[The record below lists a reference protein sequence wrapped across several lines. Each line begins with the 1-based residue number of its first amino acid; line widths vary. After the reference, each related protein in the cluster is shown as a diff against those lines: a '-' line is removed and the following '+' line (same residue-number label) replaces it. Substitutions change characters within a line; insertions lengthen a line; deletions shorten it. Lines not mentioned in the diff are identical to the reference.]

1 MIGTKEIKRNVPSI
15 EMHKDVLSVI
25 GAEAC
30 LTFINEG
37 RMSLS
42 DIAKTVLQYVG
53 ERELDDLIRRGYHAQ
68 NRCEVP
74 TDKNY
79 HQYGGRGITWGFRS
93 ICEFAVH
100 IKAMGYDAGTKL
112 SVDRINNDLGY
123 QPGNVRMATQRQ
135 QVRNQSRV
143 PAVHINGRR
152 VSHLDLSDAMAAAG
166 ADFSRRMIKEMVR
179 AGVEIGKIFDIVG
192 ACPQRTGQI
201 LLAA

>member
-1 MIGTKEIKRNVPSI
+1 MIRNKDERLRLPSV
-15 EMHKDVLSVI
+15 EMHETVLEVI
-25 GAEAC
+25 GDEAC
-30 LTFINEG
+30 LDFINAG
-37 RMSLS
+37 RMTLT
-42 DIAKTVLQYVG
+42 DITETVVSFVG
-53 ERELDDLIRRGYHAQ
+53 KRELDDLIRRGYHAQ

-93 ICEFAVH
+93 MCEFAVH
-100 IKAMGYDAGTKL
+100 MKAMGYEAGTKL